1 MNLIDKNLVLG
12 VSGGIAAYKSVELLR
27 LLKKQGARVRV
38 VMTANAAWFVGPG
51 TFQALSENPVYLDL
65 FGRGDSDAAIRHI
78 DWAQQADAVIVAPA
92 TANIIGKL
100 AHGIADDAL
109 STFMLAVTAPR
120 LVCPSMNTHMFQSAA
135 VQRNLEIL
143 RGDGFG
149 VLDPA
154 SGQLACGTTGPGR
167 LPEPETIL
175 DRFIRYL
182 TPQDL
187 AGLHVLVTAGPT
199 WEAIDPVRFISNP
212 SSGKMG
218 FAVAR
223 AAEHRGARVTLIS
236 GPTALAEPLNV
247 VLQPVRSAREMAE
260 RVMALMAEADVIVK
274 TAAVSDYRPVETA
287 PQKIKKQ
294 KETMSLTLTRNPDIL
309 KALGERK
316 GERILVGFAAETER
330 LEANAAQKLREKN
343 LDIIA
348 GNLIGVPHSGFQTDT
363 NQVTL
368 FFRDGAKEAL
378 PAMTKEAVAHTLLD
392 RVAALVRDRSGR
404 PAT

>member
-1 MNLIDKNLVLG
+1 MIDKNLVLG

-120 LVCPSMNTHMFQSAA
+120 LVCPSMNTHMYQSAA
-135 VQRNLEIL
+135 VQRNLAIL

-154 SGQLACGTTGPGR
+154 CGQLACGTTGPGR
-167 LPEPETIL
+167 LPEPAAIL
-175 DRFIRYL
+175 DRFIRFL
-182 TPQDL
+182 TPKDL
-187 AGLHVLVTAGPT
+187 TGLHVLVTAGPT

-223 AAEHRGARVTLIS
+223 AAEHRGARVTLVS

-247 VLQPVRSAREMAE
+247 ALQPVRSAREMAE
-260 RVMALMAEADVIVK
+260 RVLTLMADADVIVK
-274 TAAVSDYRPVETA
+274 TAAVSDYRPVEAA
-287 PQKIKKQ
+287 PRKIKKHQ
-294 KETMSLTLTRNPDIL
+294 ETMSLALTRNPDIL
-309 KALGERK
+309 KAVGERK
-316 GERILVGFAAETER
+316 GGRILVGFAAETEH
-330 LEANAAQKLREKN
+330 LEANAAQKLHAKN

-348 GNLIGVPHSGFQTDT
+348 GNLIGAPHSGFQADT

-378 PAMTKEAVAHTLLD
+378 PAMTKEAVAHALLD
-392 RVAALVRDRSGR
+392 RVADLLRGRSD

>member
-1 MNLIDKNLVLG
+1 
-12 VSGGIAAYKSVELLR
+12 
-27 LLKKQGARVRV
+27 
-38 VMTANAAWFVGPG
+38 
-51 TFQALSENPVYLDL
+51 
-65 FGRGDSDAAIRHI
+65 
-78 DWAQQADAVIVAPA
+78 
-92 TANIIGKL
+92 
-100 AHGIADDAL
+100 
-109 STFMLAVTAPR
+109 
-120 LVCPSMNTHMFQSAA
+120 
-135 VQRNLEIL
+135 
-143 RGDGFG
+143 
-149 VLDPA
+149 
-154 SGQLACGTTGPGR
+154 
-167 LPEPETIL
+167 
-175 DRFIRYL
+175 
-182 TPQDL
+182 
-187 AGLHVLVTAGPT
+187 
-199 WEAIDPVRFISNP
+199 
-212 SSGKMG
+212 MG

-247 VLQPVRSAREMAE
+247 ALQPVRSAREMAE
-260 RVMALMAEADVIVK
+260 RVMALMADADVIVK

-294 KETMSLTLTRNPDIL
+294 KETMSITLTRNPDIL

-316 GERILVGFAAETER
+316 GGRILVGFAAETEH

-404 PAT
+404 PAS

>member
-1 MNLIDKNLVLG
+1 MNLTDKNLVLG

-51 TFQALSENPVYLDL
+51 TFQALSENPVHLDL

-120 LVCPSMNTHMFQSAA
+120 LVCPSMNTHMFQNAA

-149 VLDPA
+149 VLEPA
-154 SGQLACGTTGPGR
+154 CGQLACGTTGPGR

-175 DRFIRYL
+175 DRFIRFL

-223 AAEHRGARVTLIS
+223 AAEHRGARVTLVS

-247 VLQPVRSAREMAE
+247 ALQP
-260 RVMALMAEADVIVK
+260 
-274 TAAVSDYRPVETA
+274 
-287 PQKIKKQ
+287 
-294 KETMSLTLTRNPDIL
+294 
-309 KALGERK
+309 
-316 GERILVGFAAETER
+316 
-330 LEANAAQKLREKN
+330 
-343 LDIIA
+343 
-348 GNLIGVPHSGFQTDT
+348 
-363 NQVTL
+363 
-368 FFRDGAKEAL
+368 
-378 PAMTKEAVAHTLLD
+378 
-392 RVAALVRDRSGR
+392 
-404 PAT
+404 

>member
-1 MNLIDKNLVLG
+1 MNLTDKNLILG

-51 TFQALSENPVYLDL
+51 TFQALSENPVYRDL
-65 FGRGDSDAAIRHI
+65 FGSGDSDAAIRHI
-78 DWAQQADAVIVAPA
+78 DWAQEADAVIVAPA

-120 LVCPSMNTHMFQSAA
+120 LICPSMNTHMYQSAA
-135 VQRNLEIL
+135 VQRNLETL

-154 SGQLACGTTGPGR
+154 CGQLACGTTGPGR
-167 LPEPETIL
+167 LPEPQTIL
-175 DRFIRYL
+175 DRFIRFL
-182 TPQDL
+182 TPKDL

-236 GPTALAEPLNV
+236 GPTTLAEPLNV
-247 VLQPVRSAREMAE
+247 ALQPVRSAREMAE
-260 RVMALMAEADVIVK
+260 RVLTLMADADVIVK

-287 PQKIKKQ
+287 PQKIKKHQ
-294 KETMSLTLTRNPDIL
+294 ETMSLTLTRNPDIL
-309 KALGERK
+309 KAVGERK
-316 GERILVGFAAETER
+316 GGRILVGFAAETEG
-330 LEANAAQKLREKN
+330 LEANAAQKLRAKN

-348 GNLIGVPHSGFQTDT
+348 GNLIGAPHSGFQADT

-392 RVAALVRDRSGR
+392 RVATLLRGRTGR
-404 PAT
+404 PAN

>member
-1 MNLIDKNLVLG
+1 
-12 VSGGIAAYKSVELLR
+12 
-27 LLKKQGARVRV
+27 
-38 VMTANAAWFVGPG
+38 
-51 TFQALSENPVYLDL
+51 
-65 FGRGDSDAAIRHI
+65 
-78 DWAQQADAVIVAPA
+78 
-92 TANIIGKL
+92 
-100 AHGIADDAL
+100 
-109 STFMLAVTAPR
+109 
-120 LVCPSMNTHMFQSAA
+120 MFQSAA

-236 GPTALAEPLNV
+236 GPTTLAEPLNV
-247 VLQPVRSAREMAE
+247 ALQPVRSAREMAE

>member
-1 MNLIDKNLVLG
+1 MNLTDKNLILG

-51 TFQALSENPVYLDL
+51 TFQALSENPVYRDL
-65 FGRGDSDAAIRHI
+65 FGSGDSDAAIRHI
-78 DWAQQADAVIVAPA
+78 DWAQEADAVIVAPA

-223 AAEHRGARVTLIS
+223 AAEHRGARVTLVS
-236 GPTALAEPLNV
+236 GPTTLAEPLNV
-247 VLQPVRSAREMAE
+247 ALQPVRSAREMAE
-260 RVMALMAEADVIVK
+260 RVMALMADADVIVK

>member
-1 MNLIDKNLVLG
+1 MNLTDKNLVLG

-51 TFQALSENPVYLDL
+51 TFQALSENPVHLDL

-120 LVCPSMNTHMFQSAA
+120 LVCPSMNTHMFQNAA

-149 VLDPA
+149 VLEPA
-154 SGQLACGTTGPGR
+154 CGQLACGTTGPGR

-175 DRFIRYL
+175 DRFIRFL

-223 AAEHRGARVTLIS
+223 AAEHRGARVTLVS

-247 VLQPVRSAREMAE
+247 ALQPVRSAREMAE
-260 RVMALMAEADVIVK
+260 RVLDLMADADVIVK

-316 GERILVGFAAETER
+316 GGRILVGFAAETEH

-404 PAT
+404 QAT